1 MRCFTFLLIAFG
13 SSLVSALPYHG
24 ADFSSLLLL
33 ESTTDIQYAA
43 SSNAAPQPFEQILY
57 DYGVNLARI
66 RIWTA
71 GTYNL
76 TYGLELAK
84 RAKAAGMDLLIDLHY
99 DDTCNV
105 PRITG
110 PCDELIIVK
119 CRGGR
124 WTPGYPFGLAYR
136 PRRTCVSSFQ
146 VCLHSHQQAYAQS
159 FTIISNASISS
170 SYTYDLVQAFNAQ
183 GTTIQF
189 IQV

>member
-105 PRITG
+105 PRMTG
-110 PCDELIIVK
+110 P
-119 CRGGR
+119 
-124 WTPGYPFGLAYR
+124 
-136 PRRTCVSSFQ
+136 
-146 VCLHSHQQAYAQS
+146 
-159 FTIISNASISS
+159 
-170 SYTYDLVQAFNAQ
+170 
-183 GTTIQF
+183 
-189 IQV
+189 